1 MTFSSAATS
10 AREFLILLQRLYHER
25 QIIMNTY
32 NGLKGSIVC
41 ILLIL
46 STGSVSVAG
55 IALLGRSS
63 DESVVLMLEFDSER
77 PSPLPDDTVTW
88 STGSVSVGG
97 IALLGRSCEESV
109 VLMLKIDPDDTEVTI
124 ATDDFGSSDMAFVSS
139 IYLIKIMLHRPFFFL
154 KMAMSLPRS

>member
-1 MTFSSAATS
+1 
-10 AREFLILLQRLYHER
+10 
-25 QIIMNTY
+25 MNTY

-139 IYLIKIMLHRPFFFL
+139 IYLIKIMLHRPFVFL